1 VCRDLSRRGVIAAI
15 WMLIRIANT
24 ASNLLSCDLAFMDI
38 PAPNPQLLRSLGKL
52 ARGLSALFWG
62 LPATLLIS
70 AETAR
75 ADWLKPLGLLPL
87 LAVNAL
93 LLYGLWQM
101 ADFQRQERPWR
112 LALDRAQ
119 FLALVNLGLC
129 PFIYWHSR
137 LPQEDYFTLAVML
150 LLLSSVLFLFNL
162 NLVLKRL
169 AAMLPD
175 EILRQE
181 TRQFTALNRWLLVV
195 LLFFAEGFLWLTT
208 MPHPKFP
215 VPLLLARAV
224 HFNNMLP
231 VLLLLIFFILLPMV
245 MTMALI
251 WKTKEVILDAV
262 FGARN

>member
-1 VCRDLSRRGVIAAI
+1 MPA
-15 WMLIRIANT
+15 
-24 ASNLLSCDLAFMDI
+24 

-62 LPATLLIS
+62 LPAALLIC

-75 ADWLKPLGLLPL
+75 ADWLKPLGFLPA

-93 LLYGLWQM
+93 LVYGLWQM

-112 LALDRAQ
+112 NALDRAQ
-119 FLALVNLGLC
+119 LLALVLLGLC
-129 PFIYWHSR
+129 PFIYWQNKMPDQPFFGHAVEV
-137 LPQEDYFTLAVML
+137 LELAAV
-150 LLLSSVLFLFNL
+150 VFLFNL

-169 AAMLPD
+169 GAMLPD
-175 EILRQE
+175 ETLRSE
-181 TRQFTALNRWLLVV
+181 TRQFTAFNRWLLVS
-195 LLFFAEGFLWLTT
+195 LLFIIIGFVVLNRR
-208 MPHPKFP
+208 PQ
-215 VPLLLARAV
+215 LLAHLGWLAPWLNRASS
-224 HFNNMLP
+224 
-231 VLLLLIFFILLPMV
+231 LLLIFFVLLPLA